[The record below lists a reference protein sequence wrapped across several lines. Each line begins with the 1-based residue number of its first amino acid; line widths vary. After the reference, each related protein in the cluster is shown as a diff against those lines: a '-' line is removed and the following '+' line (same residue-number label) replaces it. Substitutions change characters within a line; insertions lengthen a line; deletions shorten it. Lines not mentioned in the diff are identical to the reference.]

1 MNHFLNHLHANFLIT
16 LQIGDF
22 TYHNVHANERFV
34 IFCELRPFFGEKDN
48 IEVMIFDLNELT
60 NVKVEDKDLW
70 HKCYQFIPNFSQVN
84 AVSINTKMIVSYR
97 CTATI
102 YDFWKDQECDEVPDL
117 STNSKLV
124 IFPNADYSDSDDND
138 FEFHPQIVLDHPA
151 IYNQNESDHEMG
163 EDQIYENNHE
173 NHNDD

>member
-1 MNHFLNHLHANFLIT
+1 MYLLIFYT

-22 TYHNVHANERFV
+22 PFHNVHANERFV
-34 IFCELRPFFGEKDN
+34 IFCELRPFFGEKDK
-48 IEVMIFDLNELT
+48 IEVIIFDMKELT
-60 NVKVEDKDLW
+60 NEKVKDKDLW

-84 AVSINTKMIVSYR
+84 AVSINSKMIVSYR

-102 YDFWKDQECDEVPDL
+102 YDFWKDQVCDEVPDL

-138 FEFHPQIVLDHPA
+138 FEYHPQLVFDHA
-151 IYNQNESDHEMG
+151 EINNMANQNESDHEMG
-163 EDQIYENNHE
+163 EEQINDNNH
-173 NHNDD
+173 DDHYDD